1 MLLRRLHN
9 YISPLIVVV
18 IIILTMIACSTDKFI
33 PDGEYLLDK
42 VELHS
47 DNKEVNESLLMQYV
61 RQKGNSRWC
70 SLFKIPLGTYTLSGK
85 DSTRWINRTL
95 RKMGEKPVVY
105 DTLQARLS
113 CEDLTSAMKNMG

>member
-18 IIILTMIACSTDKFI
+18 IIILTMMACSTDKFI

-47 DNKEVNESLLMQYV
+47 DNKDVNQSLLMQYV
-61 RQKGNSRWC
+61 RQKGNSRWF

-85 DSTRWINRTL
+85 DSTRWIN
-95 RKMGEKPVVY
+95 
-105 DTLQARLS
+105 
-113 CEDLTSAMKNMG
+113 

>member
-18 IIILTMIACSTDKFI
+18 IIILTMMACSTDKFI
-33 PDGEYLLDK
+33 LDGEYLLDK

-47 DNKEVNESLLMQYV
+47 DNKDVNQSLLMQYV
-61 RQKGNSRWC
+61 RQKGNSRWF

-113 CEDLTSAMKNMG
+113 CEGLTSAMKNKG